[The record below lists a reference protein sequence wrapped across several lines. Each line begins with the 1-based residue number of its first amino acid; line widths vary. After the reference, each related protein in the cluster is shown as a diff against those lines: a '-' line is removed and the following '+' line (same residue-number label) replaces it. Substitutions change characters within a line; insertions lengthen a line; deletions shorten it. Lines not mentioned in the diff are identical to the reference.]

1 MTRLRKIVTVFVLVP
16 LAIALIVFAVANR
29 QIVTVSFDP
38 FDPAQPAW
46 SLRMPLFVLI
56 FVFLIAGVLLGG
68 FAAWLRQGRH
78 RRASRAL
85 RSRPRRAA
93 ARNRDPQH
101 APRTAGRDPR
111 PPRGDRVPLPPPGT
125 VKCALLPPTIW
136 PGS

>member
-1 MTRLRKIVTVFVLVP
+1 MAVFVLLS
-16 LAIALIVFAVANR
+16 LAITAGVWTFTA
-29 QIVTVSFDP
+29 P

-56 FVFLIAGVLLGG
+56 FAFLIAGVLLGG

-85 RSRPRRAA
+85 RSDLVGLRREIEILNSRMEPQGETRAA
-93 ARNRDPQH
+93 ARRSRSVAAARDV
-101 APRTAGRDPR
+101 T
-111 PPRGDRVPLPPPGT
+111 
-125 VKCALLPPTIW
+125 CALLPPTTW

>member
-1 MTRLRKIVTVFVLVP
+1 MTRLRKIVTALILIP

-29 QIVTVSFDP
+29 DTVTVSFDP

-85 RSRPRRAA
+85 RSDLVGLRREIEILNTRMETQGEPR
-93 ARNRDPQH
+93 DSG
-101 APRTAGRDPR
+101 AP
-111 PPRGDRVPLPPPGT
+111 RVPLPPPG
-125 VKCALLPPTIW
+125 L
-136 PGS
+136 

>member
-1 MTRLRKIVTVFVLVP
+1 MTRLRKIVTALVLVP
-16 LAIALIVFAVANR
+16 LAILLIVFAVANR
-29 QIVTVSFDP
+29 AIVTVSFDP

-85 RSRPRRAA
+85 RSDLVGLRREIEILNT
-93 ARNRDPQH
+93 RRETQ
-101 APRTAGRDPR
+101 GEPR
-111 PPRGDRVPLPPPGT
+111 PPREDRVPLPPPGM
-125 VKCALLPPTIW
+125 
-136 PGS
+136 

>member
-1 MTRLRKIVTVFVLVP
+1 MTRLRKIVSALILVP

-29 QIVTVSFDP
+29 EIVTVSFDP
-38 FDPAQPAW
+38 FDSAQPAW

-85 RSRPRRAA
+85 RSDLVGLRREIEILNTPHGDRKARPASRA
-93 ARNRDPQH
+93 H
-101 APRTAGRDPR
+101 
-111 PPRGDRVPLPPPGT
+111 DRVPLPPPGM
-125 VKCALLPPTIW
+125 
-136 PGS
+136 

>member
-1 MTRLRKIVTVFVLVP
+1 MTRLRKIVSALILLP

-29 QIVTVSFDP
+29 EIVTVSFDP

-85 RSRPRRAA
+85 RSDLVGLRREIEILNTRMETQGEA
-93 ARNRDPQH
+93 
-101 APRTAGRDPR
+101 R
-111 PPRGDRVPLPPPGT
+111 PPRDDRVPLPPPGM
-125 VKCALLPPTIW
+125 
-136 PGS
+136 